1 VLRADGDPVVSTSGP
16 VDPYALGGLGSGDL
30 DRTIA
35 ALQAHLRLQPRDARG
50 WATLG
55 LSYVEKARLSG
66 DPTYYPKAQQVLRRS
81 QSVQP
86 KDNDLAVAGAAALYA
101 ARHDFTKALRAANR
115 SLSIN
120 RYQPGALAIRTDALT
135 ELGRYRQALNAAWH
149 ADRLQPGLPSF
160 ARLSYAYE
168 LRGRQAKARSLL
180 ERAVAIALAPVD
192 AAFAR
197 TLLADLDRRAG
208 RLAAAE
214 RQLRIASRADPQY
227 VPAMVSR
234 ARLLLARGE
243 TAAAIRQLRNV
254 VELRPLPEY
263 LLLLGELYE
272 VTGRPAQAKTQYD
285 VLRAA
290 DRLLSANGV
299 STDLE
304 VALFEADHGD
314 PGAALAAARSEWS
327 RRQSIYVADA
337 LGWALYRSGRERRA
351 LHFAELATRLHT
363 QDPLLLFHRG
373 AVESALA
380 MRQDARRHLRVA
392 LAADPGFSPLQ
403 AAEAAR
409 LLHDLKGSG

>member
-1 VLRADGDPVVSTSGP
+1 
-16 VDPYALGGLGSGDL
+16 
-30 DRTIA
+30 
-35 ALQAHLRLQPRDARG
+35 
-50 WATLG
+50 LG

-135 ELGRYRQALNAAWH
+135 ELGRYRQALKAAWL

-180 ERAVAIALAPVD
+180 ERAVAIALAPAD

-227 VPAMVSR
+227 VPAMASR

-243 TAAAIRQLRNV
+243 TAAAIRQLRNL

-290 DRLLSANGV
+290 DQLLSANGV

-327 RRQSIYVADA
+327 RRHSIYVADA

-351 LHFAELATRLHT
+351 LHFTELATRLHT
-363 QDPLLLFHRG
+363 KDPLLLFHRG

-380 MRQDARRHLRVA
+380 MRQDARRHLRAA

-403 AAEAAR
+403 AGEAAR
-409 LLHDLKGSG
+409 LLHDLRGRG